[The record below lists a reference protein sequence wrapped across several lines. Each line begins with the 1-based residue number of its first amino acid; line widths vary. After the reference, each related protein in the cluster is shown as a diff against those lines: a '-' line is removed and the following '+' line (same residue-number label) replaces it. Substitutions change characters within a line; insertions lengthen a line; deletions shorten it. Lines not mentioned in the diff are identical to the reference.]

1 MCHADVAVITI
12 TVLSSRTS
20 GPRPPPVLSISM
32 APVRKDD
39 THNSRRIDCS
49 YPIRGNPL
57 CGRAGTPITTTTTRT
72 EKGRLSSPLADLVR
86 RASPASVCVYTLSQS
101 APRRGGVRGSRRATS
116 PPQGRGL
123 ILDPCTRL
131 LASSTPTSTEPW
143 RQNVARQIDSY
154 SCGLVQSDVDVHPSV
169 LSVLQA
175 VASASA
181 LPKELSAWQAEA
193 RCQGK
198 QEQDA
203 RAKQDV
209 LVNVLVAP
217 SSGLLALS
225 AEHRAP
231 SSSEL
236 QHRGAGGALLFR

>member
-1 MCHADVAVITI
+1 MFLSHTGETPVWESWDSNNYDYNKDGEGSI
-12 TVLSSRTS
+12 VLAAGR
-20 GPRPPPVLSISM
+20 PRPQGLSGS
-32 APVRKDD
+32 
-39 THNSRRIDCS
+39 
-49 YPIRGNPL
+49 
-57 CGRAGTPITTTTTRT
+57 
-72 EKGRLSSPLADLVR
+72 
-86 RASPASVCVYTLSQS
+86 SPASVCVYTLSQS